1 MTVRVGPG
9 QRPERATT
17 SRPRITGPAPLAR
30 RAAPATRPVRGTL
43 RGSALWPRWWLPW
56 RRRSRR
62 PSRRSA
68 SLAGPPLDRRS
79 PVRTGPPSSSRSRAP
94 SSPGRPAARDDP
106 ARQLQGLL
114 ARLPWP
120 GRTAAFRRQMEEAV
134 PEVVDV
140 LRATVAAGINPRRAL
155 QAASDGA
162 PPALDGVLGQAIQAA
177 ELGAGT
183 GSALATAARAEGLP
197 ELALAGE
204 ALDLAETTGAP
215 PGPVLAGVAAA
226 AADRIRSRQARMAA
240 TAQARLSARVVAA
253 MAPAFLGVLALTAPS
268 DAAFLVREPLGWATL
283 ASAAVLELLGI
294 RWAIRIVRGSNPMV
308 SRDPRPNATRGRPSM
323 WASYPVDGGGG
334 HARRTRWA
342 RGPRLARHLQRTRR
356 PDGTGRSRRMAA
368 LATVAAIAAG
378 VLFGA
383 VVAAAVPGLVFFAL
397 LAAVAWP
404 VMGWVGRRR
413 AHARRLAVRSEA
425 APAVL
430 DLLGAAL
437 LAGLNP
443 HKAVIRVAERV
454 PEALQED
461 LSLAAAVLRLGGT
474 PASALRAAA
483 DRSGLDE
490 LRAAA
495 AGLEAAERWGAPPA
509 EALAARAEALRGR
522 VRLNAEAEA
531 GRAAVRLAFPLVLCF
546 LPAFVLLTVVPTIA
560 GALQTLTP

>member
-1 MTVRVGPG
+1 MTVRAGPG
-9 QRPERATT
+9 QPPERATM
-17 SRPRITGPAPLAR
+17 SRPRITGTALLAR
-30 RAAPATRPVRGTL
+30 RASPASPGRGPS
-43 RGSALWPRWWLPW
+43 RGSALWLRWLLPW

-68 SLAGPPLDRRS
+68 SLARPPLDRRS
-79 PVRTGPPSSSRSRAP
+79 PASTGRPSSSRSRAP
-94 SSPGRPAARDDP
+94 SSPGLPAARGDP
-106 ARQLQGLL
+106 ARQLRGLL
-114 ARLPWP
+114 ARLSWP
-120 GRTAAFRRQMEEAV
+120 GRPAAFRREMEEAV

-140 LRATVAAGINPRRAL
+140 LRATVAAGINPPRAL
-155 QAASDGA
+155 QAASEGA
-162 PPALDGVLGQAIQAA
+162 PPALEGVLGQAIQAA
-177 ELGAGT
+177 ELGSGT
-183 GSALATAARAEGLP
+183 GSSLAAAARAEGLP

-226 AADRIRSRQARMAA
+226 AADRIRSRQARLAA

-283 ASAAVLELLGI
+283 ASAAVLELLGV
-294 RWAIRIVRGSNPMV
+294 RWATRIVRGSNPMV
-308 SRDPRPNATRGRPSM
+308 SREPRPNATRDSPSM
-323 WASYPVDGGGG
+323 RSSDPVDGGGG
-334 HARRTRWA
+334 RARQTRWGRGLRPA
-342 RGPRLARHLQRTRR
+342 RQLQRTRR
-356 PDGTGRSRRMAA
+356 PEGTGRSRRMTA

-378 VLFGA
+378 VLSGA
-383 VVAAAVPGLVFFAL
+383 VVAAAFPGLVLVAL

-443 HKAVIRVAERV
+443 HRALIRVAERA
-454 PEALQED
+454 PEALRED

-483 DRSGLDE
+483 DRSGQDE

-495 AGLEAAERWGAPPA
+495 AALEAAERWGAPPA

-522 VRLNAEAEA
+522 ARLNAEAEA

-560 GALQTLTP
+560 GALQTLAP

>member
-1 MTVRVGPG
+1 
-9 QRPERATT
+9 
-17 SRPRITGPAPLAR
+17 
-30 RAAPATRPVRGTL
+30 
-43 RGSALWPRWWLPW
+43 
-56 RRRSRR
+56 
-62 PSRRSA
+62 
-68 SLAGPPLDRRS
+68 
-79 PVRTGPPSSSRSRAP
+79 
-94 SSPGRPAARDDP
+94 
-106 ARQLQGLL
+106 
-114 ARLPWP
+114 
-120 GRTAAFRRQMEEAV
+120 MEEAV

-155 QAASDGA
+155 QAAAEGA
-162 PPALDGVLGQAIQAA
+162 PPSLEGVLGQAIQAA

-183 GSALATAARAEGLP
+183 GSALAAAARTEDLP
-197 ELALAGE
+197 ELMLAGE

-215 PGPVLAGVAAA
+215 PGPVLAGVATA
-226 AADRIRSRQARMAA
+226 AADRVRSRQARMAA

-283 ASAAVLELLGI
+283 AAAAVLELLGI
-294 RWAIRIVRGSNPMV
+294 RWATRIVRGSNPMT
-308 SRDPRPNATRGRPSM
+308 SRPRPNATRDRPS
-323 WASYPVDGGGG
+323 ARNSDPVDGEEGR
-334 HARRTRWA
+334 ARRTPWA
-342 RGPRLARHLQRTRR
+342 RGPRLARH
-356 PDGTGRSRRMAA
+356 PGRSRRLHRMVA
-368 LATVAAIAAG
+368 LATVAAAIAAG

-383 VVAAAVPGLVFFAL
+383 VVAAAVPGLVVIAL

-404 VMGWVGRRR
+404 VMGWVARRR
-413 AHARRLAVRSEA
+413 ALARRLAVRSDA
-425 APAVL
+425 APAAL

-443 HKAVIRVAERV
+443 HKAVIRVAERA

-474 PASALRAAA
+474 PAAALRAAA

-495 AGLEAAERWGAPPA
+495 AALEAAERWGAPPA

-522 VRLNAEAEA
+522 ARLNAEAEA

-560 GALQTLTP
+560 GALQALTP

>member
-1 MTVRVGPG
+1 
-9 QRPERATT
+9 
-17 SRPRITGPAPLAR
+17 
-30 RAAPATRPVRGTL
+30 
-43 RGSALWPRWWLPW
+43 
-56 RRRSRR
+56 
-62 PSRRSA
+62 
-68 SLAGPPLDRRS
+68 
-79 PVRTGPPSSSRSRAP
+79 
-94 SSPGRPAARDDP
+94 
-106 ARQLQGLL
+106 
-114 ARLPWP
+114 
-120 GRTAAFRRQMEEAV
+120 MEEAV

-155 QAASDGA
+155 QAAAEGA
-162 PPALDGVLGQAIQAA
+162 PPSLEGVLGQAIRAA
-177 ELGAGT
+177 ELGAGA
-183 GSALATAARAEGLP
+183 GSALATAARTEGLP
-197 ELALAGE
+197 ELLLAGE

-215 PGPVLAGVAAA
+215 PGPVLAGVATA
-226 AADRIRSRQARMAA
+226 AADRVRSRQARMAA

-283 ASAAVLELLGI
+283 AAAAVLELLGI
-294 RWAIRIVRGSNPMV
+294 CWATRIVRGPS
-308 SRDPRPNATRGRPSM
+308 SPRPDSRANRPSRKGRE
-323 WASYPVDGGGG
+323 A
-334 HARRTRWA
+334 
-342 RGPRLARHLQRTRR
+342 PRLGPGAPDRTGAQAVARV
-356 PDGTGRSRRMAA
+356 G
-368 LATVAAIAAG
+368 AAIAAG

-383 VVAAAVPGLVFFAL
+383 VVAAAVPGWSLSRCSPRSPGRSWAGSRGG
-397 LAAVAWP
+397 ARPPGGWP
-404 VMGWVGRRR
+404 SG
-413 AHARRLAVRSEA
+413 ASA

-443 HKAVIRVAERV
+443 HKAVIRVAERA

-474 PASALRAAA
+474 PAAALRAAA

-495 AGLEAAERWGAPPA
+495 AALEAAERWGAPPA

-522 VRLNAEAEA
+522 ARLNAEAEA

-560 GALQTLTP
+560 GSLHALTP